1 MKAIIPVAGAGTR
14 LRPHTY
20 TQPKP
25 LIPVAGKPIIAH
37 LIDNLLSV
45 GVQEFVFIIGY
56 LGDKIKD
63 YLQSE
68 YEHKIAMEFV
78 VQEQRNGLGHA
89 IWTAKDT
96 FQTEDEILI
105 IVGDIIFEAD
115 LTCLLTCPYSI
126 IGVQKVDNPWDF
138 GVVEMPEDSEYVKRM
153 VEKPRMPKSNL
164 AITGIYKINAIPQL
178 LECLQFNIENDI
190 RTNGE
195 IQLTDALDAMIKKEI
210 RFKVFSI
217 ETWFDCGKKEILLKT
232 NEVLLEKQPY
242 QETPLF
248 ENTILI
254 HPVSIGKDCQVSNTI
269 LGPYVSIGNGV
280 KIESSIIKNSIIGNY
295 AQLDEVVLHHSI
307 IGSDTLVRGL
317 RQSLNLGDDTEI
329 DFR

>member
-37 LIDNLLSV
+37 LIDNLQST
-45 GVQEFVFIIGY
+45 GIQDFVFIIGY

-63 YLQSE
+63 YLLSE
-68 YEHKIAMEFV
+68 YGNKINMQFV
-78 VQEQRNGLGHA
+78 VQEQRDGLGHA

-96 FQTEDEILI
+96 FENEEDILI
-105 IVGDIIFEAD
+105 VVGDIIFDAN
-115 LTCLLTCPYSI
+115 LATLLACSCSM
-126 IGVQKVDNPWDF
+126 IGVQTVDNPWDF
-138 GVVEMPEDSEYVKRM
+138 GVVEIPEDSDYIKKM

-164 AITGIYKINAIPQL
+164 AITGIYKLNFIPLL
-178 LECLQFNIENDI
+178 LETLQYNIENNI

-195 IQLTDALDAMIKKEI
+195 IQLTDALDAMIKKGSK
-210 RFKVFSI
+210 FKIFPI
-217 ETWFDCGKKEILLKT
+217 ETWFDCGRKEILLKT

-254 HPVSIGKDCQVSNTI
+254 HPVSIGKDCSISNTI
-269 LGPYVSIGNGV
+269 IGPYVSIGNGA

-295 AQLDEVVLHHSI
+295 AQLDEVVLHQSI

>member
-1 MKAIIPVAGAGTR
+1 MKVIIPVAGAGTR

-37 LIDNLLSV
+37 LIDNLQNA
-45 GVQEFVFIIGY
+45 GIQEFVFIIGY
-56 LGDKIKD
+56 LGDKIKE
-63 YLQSE
+63 YLLTE
-68 YEHKIAMEFV
+68 YADRINMEFV
-78 VQEQRNGLGHA
+78 VQEQREGLGHA
-89 IWTAKDT
+89 IWTARET
-96 FQTEDEILI
+96 FKNEEEILI
-105 IVGDIIFEAD
+105 VVGDIIFEAN
-115 LTCLLTCPYSI
+115 LSCLITCSCSI

-138 GVVEMPEDSEYVKRM
+138 GVVEIPEDSEYIKKM

-164 AITGIYKINAIPQL
+164 AITGIYKINSIPQL
-178 LECLQFNIENDI
+178 LESLQSNIEQDI
-190 RTNGE
+190 RANGE
-195 IQLTDALDAMIKKEI
+195 IQLTDALDSMLKNGSK
-210 RFKVFSI
+210 FKVFPI

-254 HPVSIGKDCQVSNTI
+254 HPVSIGKDCQISNTI
-269 LGPYVSIGNGV
+269 LGPYVSIGDGA

-295 AQLDEVVLHHSI
+295 AQLDEVVLHLSI
-307 IGSDTLVRGL
+307 IGSDTLVKGL